1 MKKTISDYPA
11 PPKRTKLP
19 SPQGTVV
26 VNAISYLTPN
36 TAQLILSQVS
46 AQSSRVKPGNHRP
59 FRAGKEHAATCRL
72 MVGLAIPNAGEIR
85 LDGSPIH
92 HSDPAQL
99 GRHVGFLPQD
109 VELFTGSVRD
119 NIARMQAVDD
129 EAVVKR
135 QCSPVRTR

>member
-1 MKKTISDYPA
+1 MPLDG
-11 PPKRTKLP
+11 R
-19 SPQGTVV
+19 
-26 VNAISYLTPN
+26 
-36 TAQLILSQVS
+36 
-46 AQSSRVKPGNHRP
+46 
-59 FRAGKEHAATCRL
+59 
-72 MVGLAIPNAGEIR
+72 LAIPNAGEIR

-92 HSDPAQL
+92 HWDPAQL
-99 GRHVGFLPQD
+99 GRRVGFLPQD